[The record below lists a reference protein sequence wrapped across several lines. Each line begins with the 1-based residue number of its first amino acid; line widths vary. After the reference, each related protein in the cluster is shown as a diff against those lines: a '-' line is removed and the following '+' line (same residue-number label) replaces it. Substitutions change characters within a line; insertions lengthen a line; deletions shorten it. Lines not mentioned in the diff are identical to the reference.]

1 MGKIHQQEEEDKCT
15 AVRKGSYEYELLP
28 SARRIHKP
36 LLLLYPSSVA
46 PHTPADKI
54 STQCRSVAVFK
65 CHGRVHIYTE
75 AWNAHLSNAPD
86 LHLKSAATAED

>member
-36 LLLLYPSSVA
+36 LLLLY
-46 PHTPADKI
+46 
-54 STQCRSVAVFK
+54 
-65 CHGRVHIYTE
+65 E
-75 AWNAHLSNAPD
+75 
-86 LHLKSAATAED
+86 